1 MGEFR
6 CKVCRCERLYCQP
19 CILDKHRHLWLHRI
33 ERWTGSHFSNTTLTS
48 LGLVVDLNPA
58 HSNCYGHEDKA
69 LVVIDVSGV
78 HRMTVKF
85 CHCQSLSRPVQLL
98 RFRLLPATTTDP
110 QTCATFEVL
119 REFRQSSFVSKKS
132 AYSYLKHICRLTD
145 NTGVSSMPPL
155 FRYQQWLHM
164 IRMWRHLMMCK
175 QAGLGNVVNGRRD
188 MKKGDLA
195 VLCPMCPRLGINVTV
210 DDIRKTPPERRY
222 ELSAQLV
229 MDANFHLRRYNKG
242 SADDEP
248 LNRGAGYMVHEEEF
262 ATHMKNFGKVREN
275 VPVAPPCNQHNA
287 VLQASIERKGAVVTG
302 VGQLTCARHDIT
314 LPSMVN
320 LRRGEEHS
328 VMDFC
333 LLRGL
338 SFVLTLL
345 VIFSYDINC
354 SYSIHLL
361 ARIAEY
367 SSELNHAALMVQQF
381 IFLIGK
387 FHLGGHIR
395 KCLFRYSW
403 HFMPGAGLADGEA
416 SERKWANTNP
426 TATSTREMGAGSRAD
441 TLDDHIGD
449 ANWQKTTGA
458 SLFLVRKLDEHGAH
472 RAEAVVNFMVFH
484 NDMMS
489 TEKVAQVLQ
498 DEWIPAMEAYEKDP
512 SNAPNPFE
520 EEFQGSSEGSVRLML
535 ARIESEKNA
544 DGFVRHS
551 MSPSQFI
558 AEGLNIEKRQ
568 ATLRSA
574 AASLKKKPHST
585 EIERATHVEQVSQ
598 LRRRIK
604 HFKRVQSVYM
614 PRATVLRLEDDEANV
629 QSAQPYDDKL
639 LLPSELGQPVH
650 ALDRLLVQYESLLRA
665 SRAYSALASLREN
678 ILMGASFYAFTS
690 RFVRGQKGNTR
701 SSDAIHDHTDK
712 RTHIVAEYRTHYT
725 ALLTLATL
733 GADPVWKDSLLELK
747 EGDIRGFREDP
758 LVAGSAPESVTDQQ
772 TQRNRDKELPSWIW
786 RQLHGAETSQGLTAA
801 LRLKWLKLYARARRT
816 QEAVELTLRDMTSFC
831 RTMESEASQWGAR
844 AESGAGRQW
853 ARLVEGEYDPL
864 FEAGAQSYAKK
875 QQRIREDMKQSAEAR
890 FNEARSALVNLVP
903 LLPEV
908 VFNMFS
914 RKGMDQAIPISTPI
928 VDVSE
933 SLKGKTVYGF
943 IPNH

>member
-1 MGEFR
+1 MEAPTEGLSCPCGRKGEFR
-6 CKVCRCERLYCQP
+6 CQVCRCERLRCQA
-19 CILDKHRHLWLHRI
+19 CLLAKHQDLWLHRI
-33 ERWTGSHFSNTTLTS
+33 ERWTGHHFIREELTS

-58 HSNCYGHEDKA
+58 HTTCHGHEDRT

-78 HRMTVKF
+78 HRVTVKF
-85 CHCQSLSRPVQLL
+85 CCCQSLSKPVQLL
-98 RFRLLPATTTDP
+98 RARLLPATTTDP
-110 QTCATFEVL
+110 QTCATFEAL

-145 NTGVSSMPPL
+145 NTGVSSLPPL

-175 QAGLGNVVNGRRD
+175 QSGLGNVVNGRKN
-188 MKKGDLA
+188 MKRGELA
-195 VLCPMCPRLGINVTV
+195 VLCPMCPRLGVNLSV
-210 DDIRKTPPERRY
+210 TPPERRY

-242 SADDEP
+242 AVDDEP
-248 LNRGAGYMVHEEEF
+248 LNRGAAYMVDDKEF
-262 ATHMKNFGKVREN
+262 AQHMKEFGKARPEI
-275 VPVAPPCNQHNA
+275 PVTPPCNQHNA

-338 SFVLTLL
+338 CYVLTLL

-361 ARIAEY
+361 ARMAGY
-367 SSELNHAALMVQQF
+367 SPGLNGAALMVEQF

-395 KCLFRYSW
+395 RCLFRYSW

-458 SLFLVRKLDEHGAH
+458 RELDLDEYGAQ
-472 RAEAVVNFMVFH
+472 RAQAVVNFMVFH

-489 TEKVAQVLQ
+489 TEQVAQAVQ
-498 DEWIPAMEAYEKDP
+498 REWIPAMEAYEKDP
-512 SNAPNPFE
+512 ANAPNPFE
-520 EEFQGSSEGSVRLML
+520 EEASPSVGEGSIRLTL
-535 ARIESEKNA
+535 ARMEGEKIA
-544 DGFVRHS
+544 EGFVRHT

-558 AEGLNIEKRQ
+558 TEGLNIEKRQ
-568 ATLRSA
+568 ATLRIA
-574 AASLKKKPHST
+574 AAGLKKRPHAT
-585 EIERATHVEQVSQ
+585 DIERATHVEQVNQ
-598 LRRRIK
+598 LRRRMK
-604 HFKRVQSVYM
+604 HFKKIQSVYM
-614 PRATVLRLEDDEANV
+614 PRATVMRLKDDEPDMQA
-629 QSAQPYDDKL
+629 AQPYDDKL
-639 LLPSELGQPVH
+639 LLPSAMGTPVN
-650 ALDRLLVQYESLLRA
+650 ALDRLLVEYESLLRA
-665 SRAYSALASLREN
+665 TRSYSALASLREN
-678 ILMGASFYAFTS
+678 ILMGAAFYAFTS
-690 RFVRGQKGNTR
+690 RFVRGQKGNTC

-712 RTHIVAEYRTHYT
+712 RTHIVAEYRTHYR
-725 ALLTLATL
+725 ALLVLATL
-733 GADPVWKDSLLELK
+733 G
-747 EGDIRGFREDP
+747 DIKGFREDP

-772 TQRNRDKELPSWIW
+772 TQRDRDKELPSWIW
-786 RQLHGAETSQGLTAA
+786 RQLNGAEASQGLTAA
-801 LRLKWLKLYARARRT
+801 LRLKWCKLYARARRT
-816 QEAVELTLRDMTSFC
+816 QEAVDLTLRDMTNFS
-831 RTMESEASQWGAR
+831 RTMDSEAKVWGVRSQS
-844 AESGAGRQW
+844 EAGRQW
-853 ARLVEGEYDPL
+853 SHPAGFEGQHDPL
-864 FEAGAQSYAKK
+864 FEAGARAYALK
-875 QQRIREDMKQSAEAR
+875 QQRLREDMKKSADAKFE
-890 FNEARSALVNLVP
+890 EARSAVVNLVP

-908 VFNMFS
+908 VFEMFA
-914 RKGMDQAIPISTPI
+914 RKGMDQTIPISTPI

-933 SLKGKTVYGF
+933 RLTGKLVYGF
-943 IPNH
+943 IPP